1 MFYTNPEQTA
11 AAKTIEKRMIDAV
24 TNNKCTIVLMAE
36 VEMLYKE
43 KYLNENDLNFLTDIE
58 LIKEI
63 YS

>member
-11 AAKTIEKRMIDAV
+11 AAKTIETRMIEAI

-36 VEMLYKE
+36 VEILYKE
-43 KYLNENDLNFLTDIE
+43 QYLNENDFNFLTDIE